1 MKNKV
6 KNNIF
11 NYKIYFSIKLFCGL
25 IKLIIFVQ
33 NMENRELIYDLAKR
47 LDMVIEVTKEGK
59 YIGKYRFINDKLH
72 KLKEDEKF
80 NDNSKKEKV
89 R

>member
-1 MKNKV
+1 MVNGW
-6 KNNIF
+6 
-11 NYKIYFSIKLFCGL
+11 IKYR
-25 IKLIIFVQ
+25 IMI
-33 NMENRELIYDLAKR
+33 ENRELIYELAKR
-47 LDMVIEVTKEGK
+47 LDMIIEVTKEGK

-80 NDNSKKEKV
+80 NNNSEEEKM

>member
-1 MKNKV
+1 M
-6 KNNIF
+6 I
-11 NYKIYFSIKLFCGL
+11 
-25 IKLIIFVQ
+25 
-33 NMENRELIYDLAKR
+33 ENRDLIYEMAKR
-47 LDMVIEVTKEGK
+47 LDMVIEVTKKGE

-80 NDNSKKEKV
+80 NNNSEEEKV

>member
-1 MKNKV
+1 
-6 KNNIF
+6 
-11 NYKIYFSIKLFCGL
+11 
-25 IKLIIFVQ
+25 
-33 NMENRELIYDLAKR
+33 MENRELIYELAKR

-59 YIGKYRFINDKLH
+59 HIGKYRFINDKLH

-80 NDNSKKEKV
+80 NDNSEKEKV